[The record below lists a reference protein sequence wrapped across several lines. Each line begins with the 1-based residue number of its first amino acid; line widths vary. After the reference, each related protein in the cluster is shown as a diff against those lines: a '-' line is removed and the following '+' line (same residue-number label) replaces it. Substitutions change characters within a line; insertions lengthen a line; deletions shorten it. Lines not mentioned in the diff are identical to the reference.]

1 MKEFEPSPDFAAR
14 VMTAVR
20 AEVQSH
26 VLSDPWLVV
35 TLSTPLRWSLAFGG
49 AVMTLVNLFRML
61 ASVFAPALCG

>member
-1 MKEFEPSPDFAAR
+1 
-14 VMTAVR
+14 MTAVR